1 MKICLVLFTSLLLLS
16 AQAGTGYSDAI
27 PGWAK
32 EVFSQKL
39 AARYVYFNRL
49 HPSHLEADFN
59 GDKKQDVAILIRNK
73 SSRKIGIAIVLPDKG
88 ITILGAGTPFGNGG
102 DNFDW
107 MDRWSTSKKGNV
119 NAYRR
124 RASSRK
130 NGFSQRDSL
139 LGWERISVVSTR
151 GLSRG
156 FPAAQPRHCVP
167 LTN

>member
-73 SSRKIGIAIVLPDKG
+73 SSGKIGIAIVLPDKG
-88 ITILGAGTPFGNGG
+88 ITILGAGTPLEMAETTSIGWTDGPSPKRG
-102 DNFDW
+102 T
-107 MDRWSTSKKGNV
+107 STSKPAEV
-119 NAYRR
+119 RQPLSETR
-124 RASSRK
+124 F
-130 NGFSQRDSL
+130 FSKKWIQ
-139 LGWERISVVSTR
+139 
-151 GLSRG
+151 
-156 FPAAQPRHCVP
+156 PAR
-167 LTN
+167 

>member
-27 PGWAK
+27 PGWGK

-107 MDRWSTSKKGNV
+107 MDRWSISKKGNV
-119 NAYRR
+119 NVEAGGGTPTLIGDALLLEKMDS
-124 RASSRK
+124 ASAIVFWDGK
-130 NGFSQRDSL
+130 EYQWYQRGD
-139 LGWERISVVSTR
+139 
-151 GLSRG
+151 
-156 FPAAQPRHCVP
+156 
-167 LTN
+167 

>member
-16 AQAGTGYSDAI
+16 ARAGTGYSDAI

-119 NAYRR
+119 NVEAGGGTPTLIGDALLLEKMDS
-124 RASSRK
+124 ASAIVFWDGK
-130 NGFSQRDSL
+130 EYQWYQQGD
-139 LGWERISVVSTR
+139 
-151 GLSRG
+151 
-156 FPAAQPRHCVP
+156 
-167 LTN
+167 

>member
-107 MDRWSTSKKGNV
+107 MDRWSISKKGNV
-119 NAYRR
+119 TVEAGGGTLTLIGDALLLEKMDS
-124 RASSRK
+124 ASAIVFWDGK
-130 NGFSQRDSL
+130 EYQWYQRGD
-139 LGWERISVVSTR
+139 
-151 GLSRG
+151 
-156 FPAAQPRHCVP
+156 
-167 LTN
+167 